1 MAVPT
6 VNIVIEQDADFST
19 TYSLKRGDGSP
30 LDLTGYSFSAA
41 MKKWSESSGR
51 VSFATTFTG
60 SPQTGKLTISLTSVQ
75 TGIITA
81 GRYNYDI
88 LVTNVLS
95 NITTKVITG
104 QALVN
109 GTVL

>member
-1 MAVPT
+1 MSVPS
-6 VNIVIEQDADFST
+6 VNIVIEQDADFSI
-19 TYSLKRGDGSP
+19 TYLLKKSDGSP
-30 LDLTGYSFSAA
+30 LDLTGYNLTAA

-51 VSFATTFTG
+51 VSFATTANA
-60 SPQTGKLTISLTSVQ
+60 SPQAGRLTITLTSAQ

-88 LVTNVLS
+88 LVTNASS

-109 GTVL
+109 STVL

>member
-30 LDLTGYSFSAA
+30 LDLTNYTFSAA

-51 VSFATTFTG
+51 VSFATTANG
-60 SPQTGKLTISLTSVQ
+60 SPQTGKLTITLTSAQ

-88 LVTNVLS
+88 LVTNVSS

-109 GTVL
+109 STVL